1 MEKELINLKDLS
13 NIKCVKAFSTR
24 EFSEMRGIVP
34 KGSEANRQYFTCMNG
49 DKKLVIIR
57 SQSRNNGEYTAIADE
72 NGLVGDFSHSNRYY
86 NFPNKHEGIDAF
98 DYETGADFEGSLDAA
113 VISYDLGDKNKE
125 MEKMLDLVHS
135 SDVIRTI
142 YTEQFKK
149 LEEKELRRLTPYK
162 QVAKDALISWNGLS
176 EEEATKKVQS
186 STNEQ
191 LESEVY
197 AQGSINNAID
207 GILAYIGNHGWP
219 LNSTQYATAK
229 NMVMNSPTDSH
240 AMARF
245 FSKYIGHFVEHE
257 DENKNWKTEM
267 ALSALTRI
275 HDGWVKDNQKK
286 FMARDKKYQHMPI
299 ELIGWK
305 EVKSDLLFLN
315 PILQSMGIEIPEADL
330 EKAYDNKVK
339 DFFKHREITSI
350 DELGAQISSEG
361 AKFYKALEGQE
372 DILEA
377 LQNPEFVS
385 GTLLPSIKEKG
396 IGADEHAMKRIE
408 TWKNRKSGLAM
419 ARARKQELKKEEQI
433 ISETEHLIDEKEND
447 GKGDING

>member
-1 MEKELINLKDLS
+1 MEKELINLKELS
-13 NIKCVKAFSTR
+13 NIKCVKVVST
-24 EFSEMRGIVP
+24 P
-34 KGSEANRQYFTCMNG
+34 KGIEANRQYFTCMNG

-57 SQSRNNGEYTAIADE
+57 SQSRNNGEEYTAFADE
-72 NGLVGDFSHSNRYY
+72 NGLIGDFSHYNRYY
-86 NFPNKHEGIDAF
+86 NFPSKHEGIDAF
-98 DYETGADFEGSLDAA
+98 DYETGADFETFLDAA
-113 VISYDLGDKNKE
+113 VVSYDLGDKNEE

-135 SDVIRTI
+135 GDVIQAI

-149 LEEKELRRLTPYK
+149 LEEEELKRLTPYK
-162 QVAKDALISWNGLS
+162 QVAKDALMSWNGLS

-207 GILAYIGNHGWP
+207 GIMAYIGNHGWP

-229 NMVMNSPTDSH
+229 NMAMNSSTDSH
-240 AMARF
+240 AMVRF

-315 PILQSMGIEIPEADL
+315 PILQSMGIEIPETDL
-330 EKAYDNKVK
+330 EKAYDDKVK

-350 DELGAQISSEG
+350 DELGVQISSEG

-385 GTLLPSIKEKG
+385 GTLLPSIKEQG
-396 IGADEHAMKRIE
+396 VGADEQAMKRIE
-408 TWKNRKSGLAM
+408 MWGNRRYGLAM
-419 ARARKQELKKEEQI
+419 ARARNEELKREEEI
-433 ISETEHLIDEKEND
+433 IEETTDLIRKNEN
-447 GKGDING
+447 GRNGDING